1 MEILD
6 NTSPIETPNMLFSM
20 NLTRLRYLVAATALV
35 LMTFPLRANVILPG
49 QSGIAPDVF
58 PNPGSP
64 PLLGVT
70 NGTFSFGSGT
80 GLLTG
85 SYFEAVLVDPLGVT
99 CTGCLDFAFQVN
111 EDSGLSSGIFSLD
124 LSRFFGYT
132 TDVGYIA
139 GTGHAGDGP
148 GNGDPI
154 SVSRGPFG
162 GGIGFR
168 FSAPGS
174 TSNTI
179 GPGGS
184 TDILVVATNA
194 TTYDTLGALGIS
206 GGSGANSPA
215 NGQITGLFEPTVVP
229 EPSTVVLLSLGLAGI
244 AAFRK
249 RIS

>member
-1 MEILD
+1 MEIL
-6 NTSPIETPNMLFSM
+6 F

-35 LMTFPLRANVILPG
+35 LMTFPLHANGILPG

-58 PNPGSP
+58 SNPGSP
-64 PLLGVT
+64 PLLGQT

-80 GLLTG
+80 SLLTG

-99 CTGCLDFAFQVN
+99 CAGCLDFAFQVT
-111 EDSGLSSGIFSLD
+111 EDSGLSSGIFSLNM
-124 LSRFFGYT
+124 SRFFGYT

-139 GTGHAGDGP
+139 GTGDGGGGP

-162 GGIGFR
+162 GGIGFT

-174 TSNTI
+174 TSHTI

-206 GGSGANSPA
+206 GGGPNGPA
-215 NGQITGLFEPTVVP
+215 NGQITGLFEPTIVP
-229 EPSTVVLLSLGLAGI
+229 EPSTMVLLSLGLAGI

>member
-1 MEILD
+1 MRLA
-6 NTSPIETPNMLFSM
+6 N
-20 NLTRLRYLVAATALV
+20 TRLIAILMMFVAASLQASV
-35 LMTFPLRANVILPG
+35 LAPG
-49 QSGIAPDVF
+49 DTNKPPDVF

-64 PLLGVT
+64 PVLNLT

-99 CTGCLDFAFQVN
+99 CTGCLDFAFQVS
-111 EDSGLSSGIFSLD
+111 EDGGLSSGIFNVN

-132 TDVGYIA
+132 TDVGDIA
-139 GTGHAGDGP
+139 GTGSTGAGP

-154 SVSRGPFG
+154 SVSRGSGG

-168 FSAPGS
+168 FSAPGA

-194 TTYDTLGALGIS
+194 TTYDALGTLAIS
-206 GGSGANSPA
+206 GGNGNSPA
-215 NGQITGLFEPTVVP
+215 NGQITGLFEPTLVVP
-229 EPSTVVLLSLGLAGI
+229 EPSTAILLFLGLGVLGI
-244 AAFRK
+244 AAVIRRNKPIATVFE
-249 RIS
+249 